1 MNAVRMKI
9 TNAQPVKMTVKEAS
23 VVPGGDMS
31 FPIDNETLIVKN
43 GVLCVNT
50 INDVQQDNTL
60 PITSAAVYATVGNI
74 SAILDTI

>member
-23 VVPGGDMS
+23 VVFDGDMS